1 MLENLKPMEGQG
13 PNGLLDKNLFLM
25 NSHSEGMR
33 ASPPVVQ
40 KGSVRP
46 GPTLGNVEQEWRV
59 ISGGLRRSHSPE
71 VMQL

>member
-1 MLENLKPMEGQG
+1 MLEYLKPVEGQG
-13 PNGLLDKNLFLM
+13 PSGLLDKILFL
-25 NSHSEGMR
+25 NSNSESMR

-40 KGSVRP
+40 KGSVSP

-59 ISGGLRRSHSPE
+59 ISGGPRRSHSPE